1 MCVIATAT
9 ATATDTGGGVDII
22 AGGGAAIVAAA
33 PIVVAGRVIHVLV
46 PSAPGR
52 VNVQYLSSVHHTG
65 DALKLLLTAI
75 HSHLQSKG
83 KKGKGKAE
91 DKSVACYIRGY
102 FRFRAGIVV
111 RPGLC

>member
-9 ATATDTGGGVDII
+9 ATGGGVDII
-22 AGGGAAIVAAA
+22 
-33 PIVVAGRVIHVLV
+33 VAGRVIHVLV

-83 KKGKGKAE
+83 KKGKGRQGTSQWHVTFGVILDLE
-91 DKSVACYIRGY
+91 Q
-102 FRFRAGIVV
+102 
-111 RPGLC
+111 GLW